1 MTDRWMDGIINN
13 IAIALKHG
21 DKKSWFSISHCF
33 DGCQCK
39 ERQETILGNP
49 GVTHYVTLHSS
60 PLGQLTDKTSF
71 SMNIHTTGECLNS

>member
-39 ERQETILGNP
+39 ERQETVCISLSC
-49 GVTHYVTLHSS
+49 LI
-60 PLGQLTDKTSF
+60 SF
-71 SMNIHTTGECLNS
+71 